1 MIIVECLESQI
12 GGSGGAEFNNT
23 RQELQYSGQ
32 RKETEGRGK
41 EWEGGKG
48 KDWEGRKEKGGEGK
62 GKRGE
67 GKGCAEGEARRD
79 EEFNYQMEGGPP
91 NISWNNPST
100 TLNYTRALLP
110 NDPAT
115 NLLNHPSS
123 PQPTS
128 LQFTTTTNGICGSE
142 TPTGT
147 LKRSQSVGV
156 TQPGTFDRAHPV
168 RQSIA
173 AVRPAALTVQR
184 KSMIDGQ
191 LTAGQS
197 FLNGG
202 QGGLYAANRKA
213 GKSLVEKSFIPKP
226 SNLKFIK
233 SNKETLR

>member
-1 MIIVECLESQI
+1 MITVECLESQI
-12 GGSGGAEFNNT
+12 GGTGTVGSGEFNNT

-32 RKETEGRGK
+32 RKETEVKGK
-41 EWEGGKG
+41 EWEGSK
-48 KDWEGRKEKGGEGK
+48 EAGREGK
-62 GKRGE
+62 GKGGE
-67 GKGCAEGEARRD
+67 GKGCAEGEARRV
-79 EEFNYQMEGGPP
+79 EEFNYQMEGGPQ
-91 NISWNNPST
+91 NISWNGPST
-100 TLNYTRALLP
+100 TLNYTRTVLP

-115 NLLNHPSS
+115 NHLNHPSL

-128 LQFTTTTNGICGSE
+128 LQFTTTSNGICGSE

-156 TQPGTFDRAHPV
+156 TQPGTFDRAHPA

-173 AVRPAALTVQR
+173 AVRPTALAGQR

-191 LTAGQS
+191 LAAGQS

-202 QGGLYAANRKA
+202 QGELYAASRKP
-213 GKSLVEKSFIPKP
+213 GKSFVEKSFIPKP
-226 SNLKFIK
+226 SNLKFSK